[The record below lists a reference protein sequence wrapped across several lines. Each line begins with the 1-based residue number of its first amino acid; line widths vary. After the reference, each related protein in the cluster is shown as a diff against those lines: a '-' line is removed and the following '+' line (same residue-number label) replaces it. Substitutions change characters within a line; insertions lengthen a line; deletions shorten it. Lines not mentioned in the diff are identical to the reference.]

1 MISLTLR
8 EIASIVDGTLV
19 GANGDERVTGAAFV
33 DSRDVVSAGLF
44 VAVVGERVDGHD
56 FAADAVGSGA
66 AAALT
71 TREVG
76 VPAVV
81 VADTVVAL
89 GLLARHVVASLP
101 SLYVVGIT
109 GSQGKTSTK
118 DLLAQVLERV
128 GETVAPVES
137 LNNEI
142 GVPLT
147 ALRATGSTRF
157 LVVEMGVR
165 GRGQVSYL
173 AWITPPQAAIVL
185 NVGVAHLGEFGSR
198 DDIAAAKAE
207 LLDGLSADGV
217 AVLNADDPRVAAMAA
232 RTRARVLTFGKSPA
246 ADVQITGISSDD
258 IGRVGF
264 DVSCEGSRS
273 RIQLALFG
281 EHQAANAA
289 AVLAMTTG
297 LGVPY
302 EQVVSALEGAGVRSR
317 WRMEVAANDAGVT
330 VINDAYNANPD
341 SVRAALETLSQIGR
355 RRGPQTRTFAV
366 LGEMR
371 ELGDSSTVE
380 HEAIGSL
387 AVRLDIS
394 RLVAV
399 GDAARPMQLG
409 AAREGPWEGEFV
421 AVPDAQSAITFLRG
435 ALRAGDVVLVKA
447 SRAVRLETV
456 ALALLGDD
464 DLDSATEAGG

>member
-1 MISLTLR
+1 MIPLTLR

-71 TREVG
+71 TRQVG

-157 LVVEMGVR
+157 LVV
-165 GRGQVSYL
+165 
-173 AWITPPQAAIVL
+173 
-185 NVGVAHLGEFGSR
+185 
-198 DDIAAAKAE
+198 
-207 LLDGLSADGV
+207 
-217 AVLNADDPRVAAMAA
+217 
-232 RTRARVLTFGKSPA
+232 
-246 ADVQITGISSDD
+246 
-258 IGRVGF
+258 
-264 DVSCEGSRS
+264 
-273 RIQLALFG
+273 
-281 EHQAANAA
+281 
-289 AVLAMTTG
+289 
-297 LGVPY
+297 
-302 EQVVSALEGAGVRSR
+302 
-317 WRMEVAANDAGVT
+317 
-330 VINDAYNANPD
+330 
-341 SVRAALETLSQIGR
+341 
-355 RRGPQTRTFAV
+355 
-366 LGEMR
+366 
-371 ELGDSSTVE
+371 
-380 HEAIGSL
+380 
-387 AVRLDIS
+387 
-394 RLVAV
+394 
-399 GDAARPMQLG
+399 
-409 AAREGPWEGEFV
+409 
-421 AVPDAQSAITFLRG
+421 
-435 ALRAGDVVLVKA
+435 
-447 SRAVRLETV
+447 
-456 ALALLGDD
+456 
-464 DLDSATEAGG
+464 